1 MKDFGKTYS
10 VYFYTLID
18 SKGQWE
24 EQNKKVVVNV
34 GLSTNPCKALRDK
47 QSIEK
52 YKSINILL
60 IKETT
65 QENYKYLIENIEE
78 VRANKSWFYFEPL
91 ADMIKKKCEETKF
104 VPYSLK
110 SHKKRT
116 SAVEEVLGTLPL

>member
-18 SKGQWE
+18 SKGEWE
-24 EQNKKVVVNV
+24 EHNNDLVVNV
-34 GLSTNPCKALRDK
+34 GLSTNPRKAMRDK

-52 YKSINILL
+52 NKTLHILL

-65 QENYKYLIENIEE
+65 QDNYKHLIENIEE

-91 ADMIKKKCEETKF
+91 AEMLKKKCEETQF
-104 VPYSLK
+104 TPYSLK
-110 SHKKRT
+110 SRKKRT
-116 SAVEEVLGTLPL
+116 SEVEEVLGKLPL

>member
-18 SKGQWE
+18 SKGAWE
-24 EQNKKVVVNV
+24 EHNDELVVNV

-91 ADMIKKKCEETKF
+91 AEMIKKKCLETKF
-104 VPYSLK
+104 IPYSRK
-110 SHKKRT
+110 SRKKRT